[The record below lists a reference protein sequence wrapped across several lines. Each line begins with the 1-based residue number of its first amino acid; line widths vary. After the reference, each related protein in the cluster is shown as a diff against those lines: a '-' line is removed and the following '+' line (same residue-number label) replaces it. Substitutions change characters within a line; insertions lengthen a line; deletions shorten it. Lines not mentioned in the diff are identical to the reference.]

1 MTARHY
7 ALVLLC
13 LAGLCAQP
21 AVAADE
27 LVILT
32 VDATFLETGMPLYA
46 ELDKQADALRA
57 GADEDRRA
65 QVDLAVELR
74 RSEVLTVMP
83 DVIAEIAKT
92 ENADLV
98 IDRSVATRIQQKG
111 AKDITAAVQGRLEA
125 QFAGL
130 KLETDP

>member
-1 MTARHY
+1 MALRHY
-7 ALVLLC
+7 ALGLWC
-13 LAGLCAQP
+13 LAGLYAQP

-57 GADEDRRA
+57 GADEERRA

-83 DVIAEIAKT
+83 DVIAEIAKA
-92 ENADLV
+92 EDADLV
-98 IDRSVATRIQQKG
+98 IDRSVATRIQQKN
-111 AKDITAAVQGRLEA
+111 AKDITAAVQARLEA
-125 QFAGL
+125 QFAGQ

>member
-1 MTARHY
+1 MSRHWL
-7 ALVLLC
+7 ATWMCIAVGASTPA
-13 LAGLCAQP
+13 LAGDDLR
-21 AVAADE
+21 
-27 LVILT
+27 ILT

-57 GADEDRRA
+57 GADEDLRA
-65 QVDLAVELR
+65 RIDLAVELR

-83 DVIAEIAKT
+83 DIIAEFARA

-98 IDRSVATRIQQKG
+98 IDRSVAERIQEKG
-111 AKDITAAVQGRLEA
+111 AKDITASVQAKLEA
-125 QFAGL
+125 QFSGQ

>member
-1 MTARHY
+1 MSRRWIA
-7 ALVLLC
+7 ALLC
-13 LAGLCAQP
+13 VGILGAHPASAG
-21 AVAADE
+21 DDM
-27 LVILT
+27 VILT

-57 GADEDRRA
+57 GADDDRRA
-65 QVDLAVELR
+65 QIDLAVELR

-83 DVIAEIAKT
+83 DVIAELAKA

-98 IDRSVATRIQQKG
+98 IDRSVAERIREKG
-111 AKDITAAVQGRLEA
+111 AKDITASVQARLEA
-125 QFAGL
+125 QFAGQ